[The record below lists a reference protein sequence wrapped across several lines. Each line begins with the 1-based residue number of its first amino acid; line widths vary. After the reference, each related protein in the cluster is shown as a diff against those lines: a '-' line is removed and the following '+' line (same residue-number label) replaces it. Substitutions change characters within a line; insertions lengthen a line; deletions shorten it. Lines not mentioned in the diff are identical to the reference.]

1 MKRLFFRDQ
10 KGFTLIELM
19 VVLAVILV
27 LTALLLPKLL
37 GSSDKKNATA
47 ISRNV
52 EKIVSGLS
60 LYRTDVGKYPNT
72 LAALWNKSSVPSGDQ
87 PYWGGPYMDIPEK
100 VDASG
105 NIQDANV
112 SGATYSFQVVTTTG
126 GSGSCANA
134 GQIGINNTGGTDYT
148 VRISN
153 VPLEVAKILK
163 QQYGQKICVDSNTND
178 PVNIYFPFDE
188 RY

>member
-10 KGFTLIELM
+10 RGFTLIELM
-19 VVLAVILV
+19 VVLAIILV
-27 LTALLLPKLL
+27 LIALLLPKLL
-37 GSSDKKNATA
+37 GSSDKKNAA
-47 ISRNV
+47 SISRNV
-52 EKIVSGLS
+52 EKIISGLS
-60 LYRTDVGKYPNT
+60 LYRADVGKYSNT
-72 LAALWNKSSVPSGDQ
+72 LAVLWDKNSVPSGDQ
-87 PYWGGPYMDIPEK
+87 PYWKGPYMDIPEK

-112 SGATYSFQVVTTTG
+112 SGVTYSFQVVTTTG

-148 VRISN
+148 VKISN
-153 VPLEVAKILK
+153 VPLEVAKILQ
-163 QQYGQKICVDSNTND
+163 QQYGQKICLDSTTND
-178 PVNIYFPFDE
+178 PVNVYFPFDE